1 MSIFIN
7 GEKLNPAPSSLNEAP
22 KIKSSSQTAIN
33 GNIQETIVGE
43 VKHVKMSWNYI
54 KPEVAKKL
62 LALYTSHTPV
72 KYMNDN
78 SPLYGKLEFDGVIKV
93 SLGEYARGGSGMMS
107 CNVEISE
114 GEKF

>member
-43 VKHVKMSWNYI
+43 VKHVKMSW
-54 KPEVAKKL
+54 
-62 LALYTSHTPV
+62 